1 MVAIARFNQQGAV
14 KPLTESRT
22 NVLALSGGGY
32 RGLYTLRVLKHL
44 EESTGRPI
52 TEDVDLLT
60 GTSIGGIIALAL
72 AAGHRPDDLE
82 RLLIERGSDIFR
94 GPSQPWRRTLRR
106 VGRTLLSRPM
116 YSNDALADV
125 LDELFGEQRMGQLKS
140 PVTIPTANISTGK
153 PQFFKSMHSDK
164 LDRDDKIKVRDVA
177 LATSAAPAYFPIHP
191 IDGNKHV
198 DGALVGNAPGLFGWL
213 EARRFLERPSTS
225 IRVLSIGTLSGKP
238 IIDAGDTH
246 HPGALYWLGLTT
258 RRLLQQIMTQQ
269 EHLSDYMLQ
278 LILQDQYHLI
288 DGTVTG
294 SAHSDIEMD
303 DPSPAAQ
310 RALLSAADSSASK
323 FFATPFYRHFF
334 NIGHQECVRHAS

>member
-1 MVAIARFNQQGAV
+1 MTQ
-14 KPLTESRT
+14 LRT

-32 RGLYTLRVLKHL
+32 RGLYTLRVLNRL
-44 EESTGRPI
+44 EESTGRSI

-72 AAGHRPDDLE
+72 AAGHRPADLE
-82 RLLIERGSDIFR
+82 RLFIERGADIFQ
-94 GPSQPWRRTLRR
+94 GPTQPWRRTLRR
-106 VGRTLLSRPM
+106 VGRTLLFRPM
-116 YSNDALADV
+116 YSNDALAAV
-125 LDELFGEQRMGQLKS
+125 LNDLFGDQRMGQLKS
-140 PVTIPTANISTGK
+140 SVTIPTANISTGK

-164 LDRDDKIKVRDVA
+164 LDRDDKVKVRDVA

-213 EARRFLERPSTS
+213 EARRFLERPSAG
-225 IRVLSIGTLSGKP
+225 IHVLSIGTLSGKP

-246 HPGALYWLGLTT
+246 NPGALYWLSLTT
-258 RRLLQQIMTQQ
+258 RRLLQQMMTQQ

-278 LILQDQYHLI
+278 LILQNQYHLI

-294 SAHSDIEMD
+294 SAHSDIELD

-310 RALLSAADSSASK
+310 RALLSAADSSAGE
-323 FFATPFYRHFF
+323 FLATHFYRNFF
-334 NIGHQECVRHAS
+334 DVDHQECVRHAS

>member
-1 MVAIARFNQQGAV
+1 MV
-14 KPLTESRT
+14 KPLTQSRT

-72 AAGHRPDDLE
+72 AAGHRPGDLE
-82 RLLIERGSDIFR
+82 RLFIERGADIFH
-94 GPSQPWRRTLRR
+94 GPTQPWLRTLRR
-106 VGRTLLSRPM
+106 VGRTLLFRPM
-116 YSNDALADV
+116 YSNNALAAV
-125 LDELFGEQRMGQLKS
+125 LDDLFGDQRMGQLKS

-164 LDRDDKIKVRDVA
+164 LDRDDKVKVRDVA

-213 EARRFLERPSTS
+213 EARRFLERPSTG
-225 IRVLSIGTLSGKP
+225 IHVLSIGTLSGKP
-238 IIDAGDTH
+238 IIDAGETH
-246 HPGALYWLGLTT
+246 HPGALYWLGVTT
-258 RRLLQQIMTQQ
+258 RRLLQQMMTQQ

-294 SAHSDIEMD
+294 SAHSDIELD
-303 DPSPAAQ
+303 DPSPEAQ
-310 RALLSAADSSASK
+310 RALLSAADSSASE
-323 FFATPFYRHFF
+323 FLATPFYRHFF
-334 NIGHQECVRHAS
+334 NIDHQECVRHAS

>member
-1 MVAIARFNQQGAV
+1 
-14 KPLTESRT
+14 LTHLGT

-32 RGLYTLRVLKHL
+32 RGLYTLRVLNRL
-44 EESTGRPI
+44 EESTGRSI

-72 AAGHRPDDLE
+72 AAGHRPADLE
-82 RLLIERGSDIFR
+82 RLFIERGADIFQ
-94 GPSQPWRRTLRR
+94 GPTQPWRRTLRR
-106 VGRTLLSRPM
+106 VGRTLLFRPM

-125 LDELFGEQRMGQLKS
+125 LNDLFGDLRMGQLEY

-164 LDRDDKIKVRDVA
+164 LDRDEKVKVRDVA
-177 LATSAAPAYFPIHP
+177 LATSAAPAYFPIHS
-191 IDGNKHV
+191 IDGSKHV

-213 EARRFLERPSTS
+213 EAGRFLERPSPG
-225 IRVLSIGTLSGKP
+225 IHVLSIGTLSGKP

-246 HPGALYWLGLTT
+246 HPGALYWLGLTS
-258 RRLLQQIMTQQ
+258 RRLLQQMMTQQ

-278 LILQDQYHLI
+278 LILQDRYHLI

-294 SAHSDIEMD
+294 PAHSDIELD

-310 RALLSAADSSASK
+310 RALLSAADSSASE
-323 FFATPFYRHFF
+323 FLATPFYPRFF
-334 NIGHQECVRHAS
+334 NIDHQECVRHAS